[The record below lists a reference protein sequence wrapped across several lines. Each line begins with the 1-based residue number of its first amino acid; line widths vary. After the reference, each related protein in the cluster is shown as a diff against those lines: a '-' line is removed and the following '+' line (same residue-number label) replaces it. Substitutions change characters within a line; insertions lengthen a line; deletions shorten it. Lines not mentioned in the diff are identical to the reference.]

1 MDIAAT
7 LRSYDGK
14 RVAPFHAMAEAVR
27 DGPESTIG
35 QLVDLAA
42 SGEMELQVG
51 ATWVLKHLAE
61 GGTAPGRVVT
71 ERLLRLLERPLAPDA
86 LLHVLQMLPHMDI
99 EAAHHG
105 ALRASLLGLIKSRR
119 AFVRAWAYNGL
130 GVLAGHDPSLRSE
143 VERLFDRAAKAD
155 TAAVRARI
163 RHARAAM
170 AG

>member
-1 MDIAAT
+1 M
-7 LRSYDGK
+7 
-14 RVAPFHAMAEAVR
+14 
-27 DGPESTIG
+27 
-35 QLVDLAA
+35 
-42 SGEMELQVG
+42 
-51 ATWVLKHLAE
+51 LKHLAE